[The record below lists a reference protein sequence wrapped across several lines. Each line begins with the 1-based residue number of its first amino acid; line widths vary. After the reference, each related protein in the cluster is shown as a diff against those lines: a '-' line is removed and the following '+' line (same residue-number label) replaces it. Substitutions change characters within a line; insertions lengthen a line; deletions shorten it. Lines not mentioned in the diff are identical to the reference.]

1 MSLSLLSG
9 TVVHGQQLGRRLGF
23 PTANLEVEP
32 LDGHLPQAGVYAAW
46 ATLAGGERYL
56 SMVNIGYRPT
66 VDEQSH
72 RLSVEAYLDH
82 FSGDLYGQRLSLQ
95 LVERIRDERKMS
107 SLQQLQEQL
116 GADLR
121 QVRSL
126 LLNEK

>member
-1 MSLSLLSG
+1 MSQYHFSG
-9 TVVHGQQLGRRLGF
+9 TVVHGQQLGRKLGF
-23 PTANLEVEP
+23 PTANLAVEA
-32 LDGHLPQAGVYAAW
+32 LRDVLPPAGVYAAW

-107 SLQQLQEQL
+107 SLQQLQQQL
-116 GADLR
+116 TDDLQ

-126 LLNEK
+126 LLNA

>member
-1 MSLSLLSG
+1 MSSYLLSG

-72 RLSVEAYLDH
+72 RLSVEAYLDGY
-82 FSGDLYGQRLSLQ
+82 SGDLYGQRVSLQ
-95 LVERIRDERKMS
+95 LEARIRDERKMS
-107 SLQQLQEQL
+107 SLQQLQQQL
-116 GADLR
+116 TDDLQ

-126 LLNEK
+126 LLNA